1 MSSSNLKTAF
11 SVSGS
16 RGELWVARV
25 TVRSRPH
32 CAGGICKRSFISAVW
47 PVVHTNLSQNG
58 AFRKPSSNWRNLKTM
73 TFRFRF
79 WNDDVKKIMWFP
91 YLRSFN
97 TNSKWPLL
105 NLSGEVRAE
114 NIWCVL
120 CAKPPFL
127 NSSVAVWRVLR
138 WSQLSLEL
146 RADSPWVL
154 DRNSTLR
161 QTTAYVNNY
170 VTATY
175 FRNIAS

>member
-1 MSSSNLKTAF
+1 MSSSNFKTAF

-105 NLSGEVRAE
+105 NLSGEV
-114 NIWCVL
+114 
-120 CAKPPFL
+120 
-127 NSSVAVWRVLR
+127 WRVLR

-175 FRNIAS
+175 FRNITS